1 MRIGVDATCW
11 ANERGYGR
19 FAREMVSAMVQ
30 LSPSDDFI
38 CLLDRTS
45 AACFELTAPNLR
57 TVIVEMDAAPSA
69 AASAAGNRRITDM
82 LRMTRATARESM
94 DVFFSPSVYT
104 YFPLPPGL
112 PAVVTIHDAIA
123 ERFPHLT
130 VPSRRARL
138 FWRLKV
144 WLALKQADHVLTV
157 SEYAARDIAR
167 IHHVPENRITVALEA
182 PAKAYSPSLDMS
194 DVRKAAARAGL
205 PDGARWFIYVGGFN
219 PHKNV
224 PAIVRAHA
232 ALVKE
237 MLVKESETSPPFLVL
252 VGTLDR
258 DVFHGDQ
265 AAIRQSIAECG
276 TEAFVRWTGFVADEE
291 LRHLHSGAVALLI
304 PSECEG
310 FGLPAVEAAACGA
323 PVIATIESPLPEL
336 LAGGGIFVTPGD
348 APALLAAMRT
358 MTSDEPARLSL
369 SAGALRA
376 AGKLDWKRGA
386 EATLQAIRSVSG

>member
-1 MRIGVDATCW
+1 
-11 ANERGYGR
+11 
-19 FAREMVSAMVQ
+19 MVQ

-336 LAGGGIFVTPGD
+336 LAGGGIFVIPGD

-358 MTSDEPARLSL
+358 MASDEPARLSL